1 MENQSCAGG
10 GFLRAFRH
18 KLPRTHQLGFHHQQQ
33 PYEGPR
39 QPRKKCQDGETS
51 CFRSSNERKARAVSL
66 TRGRE
71 ELPRVERLAM
81 TRGGKTSFPAPLAM
95 IKSQARQGG
104 RTAFLPYH
112 SRPSLTLPLLKSAR
126 LDVLLVG
133 IGLFRQLINNI
144 APERCIPLPPVSP
157 WIISRIRSLTLGIT
171 SKVNNPRIAISRIL
185 DC

>member
-1 MENQSCAGG
+1 LCWWGLPP
-10 GFLRAFRH
+10 GFQAQVASDSPTGVSPSAALRGTASTQE
-18 KLPRTHQLGFHHQQQ
+18 KMPRW
-33 PYEGPR
+33 
-39 QPRKKCQDGETS
+39 RKTS
-51 CFRSSNERKARAVSL
+51 CFRSSNERRARAVSL

-95 IKSQARQGG
+95 IKSQTRQGG

-112 SRPSLTLPLLKSAR
+112 SRPSLTLPLFKSAR

-144 APERCIPLPPVSP
+144 APERCTPLPPVSP

-171 SKVNNPRIAISRIL
+171 SKVNHPRIAIARIL